1 MKQLTAMI
9 WPEDD
14 MYVALCPELDIV
26 SQGEDIEQARA
37 MLQEAV
43 EGVLEVADNAEI
55 ERRLARG
62 PVAVTI
68 PLEVQIPARI
78 AA

>member
-9 WPEDD
+9 WPEHD

-68 PLEVQIPARI
+68 ALEVQLPAEI